1 MLKYFLITLALLGSA
16 ATAETLVATR
26 TIRSHAIITPDD
38 VILKDV
44 VIPGSLTRLE
54 DAVGLEARV
63 VLYAGRPIR
72 PGQIGPAAIIERNQI
87 VMLVYQRGSLRI
99 MADARSLGRAGVGD
113 FVRVMNL
120 NSRTTV
126 TGIVGA
132 DGTVTVGH

>member
-1 MLKYFLITLALLGSA
+1 MLKYILIMLAFWGSA
-16 ATAETLVATR
+16 ATAQSLVATR
-26 TIRSHAIITPDD
+26 TIRSHAIIKPDD
-38 VILKDV
+38 VTLKDV
-44 VIPGSLTRLE
+44 VIPGSLTSLE

-72 PGQIGPAAIIERNQI
+72 PGQVGPAAIIERNQI
-87 VMLVYQRGSLRI
+87 VMLVYARGGLRI

-120 NSRTTV
+120 TSRTTI
-126 TGIVGA
+126 TGIVGT

>member
-87 VMLVYQRGSLRI
+87 VMLVYQRGGLRI
-99 MADARSLGRAGVGD
+99 MADARSLGRAGIGD